1 MKGCDKMQKDISVK
15 EIRSE
20 TIEEFLEKLEKS
32 EQDYKE
38 GRIHDAEEV
47 FKELREKYGY

>member
-1 MKGCDKMQKDISVK
+1 MQREVKVK
-15 EIRSE
+15 EMKSE
-20 TIEEFLEKLEKS
+20 SLEEFLEKLEKS

-38 GRIHDAEEV
+38 ERIHDAEEV